1 MSNQEIRA
9 KIAAVTI
16 DLNEALAQIAAKHGL
31 DKLERGR
38 CTFTDNG
45 FEMKLSAVFA
55 GGDSKEM
62 AKLRSHA
69 PMYGLKEEVCGAV
82 ITYAN
87 DNFEL
92 IGMKQ
97 TNMVLRKGGKQFVAP
112 IDQIVASIRKN
123 HPDLVQ

>member
-1 MSNQEIRA
+1 MTNEEIRA

-16 DLNEALAQIAAKHGL
+16 DLNEAFAQIAAKHGL

-55 GGDSKEM
+55 GGDTKEM

-69 PMYGLKEEVCGAV
+69 FMYGLKEAVCGAV
-82 ITYAN
+82 INYGT

-92 IGMKQ
+92 VGMKQ
-97 TNMVLRKGGKQFVAP
+97 TNMLLKKGDKQFVAP
-112 IDQIVASIRKN
+112 IDQVVAAIKRN
-123 HPDLVQ
+123 HPNLVQ

>member
-1 MSNQEIRA
+1 MTNEEIRA
-9 KIAAVTI
+9 KIAAITI

-38 CTFTDNG
+38 CTYTDDG

-69 PMYGLKEEVCGAV
+69 SIYGLKEEVCGA
-82 ITYAN
+82 IIQYAN
-87 DNFEL
+87 ENFEL

-97 TNMVLRKGGKQFVAP
+97 TNMVLRKGGKQFLAP
-112 IDQIVASIRKN
+112 IEKIVASIKRN
-123 HPDLVQ
+123 HPNLVQ

>member
-1 MSNQEIRA
+1 MTNEEIRA
-9 KIAAVTI
+9 KIAAITI

-38 CTFTDNG
+38 CTYTDDG
-45 FEMKLSAVFA
+45 FQMKLSAVFA

-69 PMYGLKEEVCGAV
+69 SIYGLKEEVCGA
-82 ITYAN
+82 IIQYAN
-87 DNFEL
+87 KNFEL

-97 TNMVLRKGGKQFVAP
+97 TNMVLRKDGKQFVAP
-112 IDQIVASIRKN
+112 IEKIVASIKRN
-123 HPDLVQ
+123 HPNLVQ

>member
-1 MSNQEIRA
+1 MNNQEIRA
-9 KIAAVTI
+9 KIAAITI
-16 DLNEALAQIAAKHGL
+16 DLNEALVQIAAKHGL

-45 FEMKLSAVFA
+45 FEMKLSAVFE
-55 GGDSKEM
+55 GGDTKEM
-62 AKLRSHA
+62 AKLRSNA
-69 PMYGLKEEVCGAV
+69 FMYGLKEEVCGAV
-82 ITYAN
+82 IQYAN

>member
-1 MSNQEIRA
+1 MTNEEIRA

-55 GGDSKEM
+55 GGDTKEM

-69 PMYGLKEEVCGAV
+69 FMYGLKEEVCGAV
-82 ITYAN
+82 INYGT
-87 DNFEL
+87 DHFEL

-97 TNMVLRKGGKQFVAP
+97 TNMLLKKGGKQFVAP
-112 IDQIVASIRKN
+112 IDQVVAAIKRN
-123 HPDLVQ
+123 HPNLVQ